1 MANVSGIIYTL
12 LAGNATV
19 TGLVGLDSKGQG
31 WKIYPLT
38 IPQNEGM
45 PAVRIV
51 TIAVEPSDTKTG
63 ASTLDAIR
71 VQIDSYAATMLRAQQ
86 LDEAVRGTID
96 RYRGSVVVAGTG
108 GATYF
113 VDGIRLETR
122 NETMETEKDIFR
134 ISTDYQV
141 RIHRTP

>member
-1 MANVSGIIYTL
+1 MANISGILYTI
-12 LAGNATV
+12 LAADATV
-19 TGLVGLDSKGQG
+19 QSLVGLDADGDG
-31 WKIYPLT
+31 YKIYPLT
-38 IPQNEGM
+38 IPQQEGL
-45 PAVRIV
+45 PAVRIT

-71 VQIDSYAATMLRAQQ
+71 VQVDSYAKTMLTAQQ
-86 LDEAVRGTID
+86 IDEAVRKRLD
-96 RYRGSVVVAGTG
+96 RYRNSVSVSGDT
-108 GATYF
+108 TYF
-113 VDGIRLETR
+113 VDGIRFENR

>member
-1 MANVSGIIYTL
+1 MANISGIIYTI
-12 LAGNATV
+12 LAADARV
-19 TGLVGLDSKGQG
+19 AGLVGNDTGG
-31 WKIYPLT
+31 GYRIYPIS
-38 IPQNEGM
+38 IPQKAAF
-45 PAVRIV
+45 PAVRITTV
-51 TIAVEPSDTKTG
+51 AVEPSDTKTE

-71 VQIDSYAATMLRAQQ
+71 VQIDSYAFSMLTAQQ
-86 LDEAVRGTID
+86 LDEAVRLAID
-96 RYRGSVVVAGTG
+96 RYRGSVTVAGTG

-113 VDGIRLETR
+113 VDGVRFESR

>member
-1 MANVSGIIYTL
+1 MANVSGILYTI

-19 TGLVGLDSKGQG
+19 TGLVGTDAGGGSR
-31 WKIYPLT
+31 IYPLT
-38 IPQNEGM
+38 IPQAAEL
-45 PAVRIV
+45 PAVRI
-51 TIAVEPSDTKTG
+51 TEIAVEPSDTKTG

-71 VQIDSYAATMLRAQQ
+71 VQIDSYAMSMLTAQQ
-86 LDEAVRGTID
+86 LDEAVRGAID
-96 RYRGSVVVAGTG
+96 RYRGSVTVAGTG

-113 VDGIRLETR
+113 VDGIRFETR
-122 NETMETEKDIFR
+122 NQTMETEKDIFR

>member
-1 MANVSGIIYTL
+1 MNISGIVYTL
-12 LAGNATV
+12 LASDATV
-19 TGLVGLDSKGQG
+19 TGIVGSDTGG
-31 WKIYPLT
+31 GYKIYPLT
-38 IPQNEGM
+38 IPQEAAL

-51 TIAVEPSDTKTG
+51 TIAVEPYDTKSG

-71 VQIDSYAATMLRAQQ
+71 VQIDSYAMTMLKAQQ
-86 LDEAVRGTID
+86 LEEAVRAKID

-113 VDGIRLETR
+113 VDGVRFENR

-134 ISTDYQV
+134 ISADYQIRV
-141 RIHRTP
+141 HRT

>member
-1 MANVSGIIYTL
+1 MANISGILYTI
-12 LAGNATV
+12 LAADVTV
-19 TGLVGLDSKGQG
+19 QNLVGLDAEGDG
-31 WKIYPLT
+31 YKIYPLT
-38 IPQNEGM
+38 IPQQEEL
-45 PAVRIV
+45 PAVRIT

-71 VQIDSYAATMLRAQQ
+71 VQVDSYAKTMYAAQQ
-86 LDEAVRGTID
+86 IDEAVRKRLD
-96 RYRGSVVVAGTG
+96 RYRNSVSVSGDT
-108 GATYF
+108 TYF
-113 VDGIRLETR
+113 VDGIRFENR

>member
-1 MANVSGIIYTL
+1 MANVSGILYTI
-12 LAGNATV
+12 LAGNSTV
-19 TGLVGLDSKGQG
+19 TGLVGTDAGG
-31 WKIYPLT
+31 GYRIYPLT
-38 IPQNEGM
+38 IPQSAAY
-45 PAVRIV
+45 PAVRIT

-71 VQIDSYAATMLRAQQ
+71 VQIDSYAISMLIAQQ
-86 LDEAVRGTID
+86 LDEAIRATID
-96 RYRGSVVVAGTG
+96 RYRGSVTVAGTG

-113 VDGIRLETR
+113 VDGIRFENR
-122 NETMETEKDIFR
+122 NETMETEKDIYR

>member
-1 MANVSGIIYTL
+1 MANVSGILYTI

-19 TGLVGLDSKGQG
+19 TGLVGTDTGG
-31 WKIYPLT
+31 GYKIYPLT
-38 IPQNEGM
+38 IPQEAEL
-45 PAVRIV
+45 PAVRI
-51 TIAVEPSDTKTG
+51 TEIAVEPSDTKTG

-71 VQIDSYAATMLRAQQ
+71 VQIDSYAMSMLTAQQ
-86 LDEAVRGTID
+86 LDEAVRGAID
-96 RYRGSVVVAGTG
+96 RYRGSVTVAGTG

-113 VDGIRLETR
+113 VDGIRFETR
-122 NETMETEKDIFR
+122 NQTMETEKDIFR